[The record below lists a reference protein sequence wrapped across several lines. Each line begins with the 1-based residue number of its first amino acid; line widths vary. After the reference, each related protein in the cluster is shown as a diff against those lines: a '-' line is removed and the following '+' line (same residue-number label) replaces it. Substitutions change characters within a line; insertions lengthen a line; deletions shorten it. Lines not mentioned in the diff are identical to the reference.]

1 MKAPSCLPI
10 PPAEV
15 PPLERRLDD
24 EEEREGLLSN
34 SLDETAIL
42 PADLGQ
48 SGFDVLPEGQH
59 TLVERPRS
67 SSRCRPHREC

>member
-1 MKAPSCLPI
+1 VKAPSCLPI

-15 PPLERRLDD
+15 PSLERGLDD
-24 EEEREGLLSN
+24 EEREGLLSN

-67 SSRCRPHREC
+67 TSRCRPHRDC